1 MQIWFFLLIG
11 CFAASGVTPNPV
23 VKKPSDSLTTC
34 FAAMPQRGPSAALNP
49 DRDIEGA
56 GPGSA
61 FCGGEENAV
70 PSLSRAAAQLPQFPR
85 LSALSPPYTPSPPN
99 FRDCSSLNLDCP
111 RLGDENDDHNTVKND
126 SSSALPSA
134 PRQADR
140 LPSQAVGGEL
150 PQEKVQWGA
159 LLKHEFIFLSVMHSY
174 RVATEPGTLQG
185 IEKSTFGG
193 YFKAL
198 GALHGWSDG
207 DTYYETYLGHPIQG
221 AVSSFMWVHHD
232 KERYRNVEFGKS
244 RDYWMSRLRAYGWS
258 YAEIAQFK
266 VGLLSEATIGQIDR
280 YCCAYGF
287 NDHIITSN
295 GGMVWLVGEDALD
308 KYLIRR
314 IEDHT
319 NNVFLRAAARTW
331 LNPVQGMA
339 NLMSLEWPWY
349 RENRGPLREYH
360 GDLYPRVQEPAQT
373 EFPVVPK
380 FEMAAAV
387 PELMR
392 FGNLSCW
399 GGGGVAGFRVTDS
412 WQWSLEVSGC
422 TLGESLPTNWSGDQL
437 SWTTGPQW
445 IRHSESRWSP
455 HAHFRV
461 GGQKITEKQ
470 VDPQVLSWVGGP
482 PPLTDGENSEGQ
494 KHWESTG
501 FSMSMGGGLDMRVT
515 RAFAWRF
522 ANFDYVRSWLG
533 QLNGV
538 NFDHGF
544 RLSMGVVLRVGTW

>member
-1 MQIWFFLLIG
+1 VQ
-11 CFAASGVTPNPV
+11 S
-23 VKKPSDSLTTC
+23 
-34 FAAMPQRGPSAALNP
+34 
-49 DRDIEGA
+49 
-56 GPGSA
+56 
-61 FCGGEENAV
+61 
-70 PSLSRAAAQLPQFPR
+70 
-85 LSALSPPYTPSPPN
+85 
-99 FRDCSSLNLDCP
+99 
-111 RLGDENDDHNTVKND
+111 
-126 SSSALPSA
+126 
-134 PRQADR
+134 
-140 LPSQAVGGEL
+140 
-150 PQEKVQWGA
+150 KVQWGS
-159 LLKHEFIFLSVMHSY
+159 LFKHEFVFLSVMHSY

-185 IEKSTFGG
+185 VEKSTLGG
-193 YFKAL
+193 YFKDL

-221 AVSSFMWVHHD
+221 AVAGYMWVHHD
-232 KERYRNVEFGKS
+232 PKFRLVEFGQS
-244 RDYWMSRLRAYGWS
+244 RAYWMSRLRAYGWMF
-258 YAEIAQFK
+258 AEIEQFK
-266 VGLLSEATIGQIDR
+266 VGVLSEATIGQIDR
-280 YCCAYGF
+280 YCCAYGL
-287 NDHIITSN
+287 NDHVVTNLGIVWVV
-295 GGMVWLVGEDALD
+295 GGDAID
-308 KYLIRR
+308 RYVVRK

-319 NNVFLRAAARTW
+319 TSVPLRIIARVG
-331 LNPVQGMA
+331 LNPPLGMA
-339 NLMSLEWPWY
+339 NLMDFNYPWR
-349 RENRGPLREYH
+349 RENRPGVKDYRGETYVVPDSER
-360 GDLYPRVQEPAQT
+360 P
-373 EFPVVPK
+373 PVETSIVPK

-399 GGGGVAGFRVTDS
+399 GGGGVAGFRMTDS

-422 TLGESLPTNWSGDQL
+422 TLGNSLPTYWSGDQL

-445 IRHSESRWSP
+445 IRHTQSRWSP

-470 VDPQVLSWVGGP
+470 VDAPILTWVGGP

-494 KHWESTG
+494 KHWETTG

-538 NFDHGF
+538 NFDHGY